1 MPNRDNPPGWIWS
14 QAWSVIEQA
23 ERLQR
28 QFFRLSGARHGQPAW
43 EPPVDVFEDE
53 REIVVVVAMP
63 GVPPERVEVASEP
76 GALVVRG
83 TRALPLAGGRHRLR
97 QLEIPYGAF
106 ERRIVLGGG
115 RYEIGRPELSQG
127 CLVLRLRK
135 LEARR

>member
-1 MPNRDNPPGWIWS
+1 MPNRDDPHGWIWS
-14 QAWSVIEQA
+14 QAWSLMEQA

-28 QFFRLSGARHGQPAW
+28 QFFHLNAPHQTSAAW

-63 GVPPERVEVASEP
+63 GVPPDSVQVVSEP

-83 TRALPLAGGRHRLR
+83 TRPLPLAGGRHRLR

-106 ERRIVLGGG
+106 ERRIALPAGL
-115 RYEIGRPELSQG
+115 YEAGPPELSQG
-127 CLVLRLRK
+127 CLVLKVRK
-135 LEARR
+135 LDARR